1 MIWLVVQHAA
11 VNYPIMGYG
20 SFTPNMPTK
29 LYEDPDNK
37 DYGKYLAML
46 PRGHIAVVRNKLRL
60 FFEDFD
66 ALNSIV
72 QLLKCSYGGLCTE
85 VFIKGVNALDRGFLV
100 VLRRIPQPLMCSLA
114 SYA

>member
-1 MIWLVVQHAA
+1 MTSKEDLSDIIKQVIWLVVQHAA

-29 LYEDPDNK
+29 LYEDPDHK

-46 PRGHIAVVRNKLRL
+46 PRGHIAVVRKPNRLRL
-60 FFEDFD
+60 LFKDFD

-72 QLLKCSYGGLCTE
+72 QLLKCSYGAY
-85 VFIKGVNALDRGFLV
+85 ALKYLSRV
-100 VLRRIPQPLMCSLA
+100 
-114 SYA
+114 